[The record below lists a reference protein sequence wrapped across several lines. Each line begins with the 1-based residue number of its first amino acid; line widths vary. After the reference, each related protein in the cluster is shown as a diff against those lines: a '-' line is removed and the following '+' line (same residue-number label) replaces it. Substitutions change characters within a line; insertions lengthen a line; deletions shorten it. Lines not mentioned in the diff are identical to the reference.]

1 MKIISLFL
9 MVLLAILTGS
19 SDSMGAGASD
29 QDVQALTAGNNAF
42 ALQIYGKLKEGK
54 GNLFCSPYGIS
65 SVMAMAYAGAGGNT
79 KAQMEQ
85 VLRLSPNGDN
95 VHAAYRR
102 ITDSLVPKGDVGSD
116 GSKFVITL
124 RRVKDG
130 WLSESKAPGY
140 ELDIINSTWVM
151 KGMDVSKDYR
161 NLMETYYQ
169 APLEEA
175 DFRNDLQST
184 RRSINSWFE
193 KQSRGRFKEVIA
205 PGEIDSLTRLVLANA
220 IYFKGKWESRFL
232 ERKTKEAPFTLLDG
246 TKIKVP
252 TMAQSHDF
260 DYMET
265 GGFKALRLPYKDSA
279 LSMIIF
285 LPNTHDGLSE
295 MEESL
300 SIDKLEECLKKMN
313 KHHEVVIELPR
324 FKMDSKLDLAKV
336 LQSMGMKDAFSLAQ
350 ADFSGIDGKKDL
362 YLGKVKQDAMMD
374 VNEEGTEA
382 VAATR
387 GHTVPT
393 GVPSF
398 NQFKADHPFFFMI
411 CRTNPTSI
419 IFMGRVVDPRN

>member
-1 MKIISLFL
+1 
-9 MVLLAILTGS
+9 
-19 SDSMGAGASD
+19 
-29 QDVQALTAGNNAF
+29 
-42 ALQIYGKLKEGK
+42 
-54 GNLFCSPYGIS
+54 
-65 SVMAMAYAGAGGNT
+65 MAMAYAGAGGNT

-161 NLMETYYQ
+161 NLMETYYSV
-169 APLEEA
+169 PLEEA
-175 DFRNDLQST
+175 DFRNDLQSAG
-184 RRSINSWFE
+184 RSINSCFE

-232 ERKTKEAPFTLLDG
+232 ERKRKEAPLTLLDG

-260 DYMET
+260 DDMET

-279 LSMIIF
+279 
-285 LPNTHDGLSE
+285 
-295 MEESL
+295 
-300 SIDKLEECLKKMN
+300 SI
-313 KHHEVVIELPR
+313 
-324 FKMDSKLDLAKV
+324 
-336 LQSMGMKDAFSLAQ
+336 Q
-350 ADFSGIDGKKDL
+350 
-362 YLGKVKQDAMMD
+362 
-374 VNEEGTEA
+374 
-382 VAATR
+382 
-387 GHTVPT
+387 
-393 GVPSF
+393 
-398 NQFKADHPFFFMI
+398 
-411 CRTNPTSI
+411 
-419 IFMGRVVDPRN
+419 